1 MDRKLYTVK
10 LDGLKLKLSQAH
22 ETMQEINKRGI
33 GLLFV
38 SVKEDAR
45 LTLTPYLLAIRGGCA
60 YYVLTDKENLRD
72 MLNFLHDN
80 DIDFD
85 TISSCYERI

>member
-10 LDGLKLKLSQAH
+10 LDGLKLKFSQAH

-38 SVKEDAR
+38 SVQENAS
-45 LTLTPYLLAIRGGCA
+45 
-60 YYVLTDKENLRD
+60 YVLTNKENLRE